1 MIRTL
6 LSVVLCAAAVIIG
19 DVIFRTSLLHQLR
32 PIILSPSDQAVVDPP
47 VRVVWDGPQQMRVLL
62 SIAGEAQR
70 DLGVHESPLE
80 IPGDQFP
87 REGGYG
93 LELQS
98 LRYGNWIRATRWFQ
112 VHAVQERRPEPDHKE
127 RGWEAKDLLR
137 ALEAARTARDKAQE
151 RTKFLSEE
159 NAALRDE
166 SERLAKQLEALYKT
180 QEEEME
186 RSTEL
191 EKHLAQLGEENRAL
205 TEENAAV
212 RLRLSNVIPCTVWG
226 YFSYPHPQTIP
237 LTRRILMV
245 SDTRGQVFRGQP
257 DCELMRRSDPTAA
270 SICFCVGNSWG
281 G

>member
-6 LSVVLCAAAVIIG
+6 ASVLLCAAAVIIG
-19 DVIFRTSLLHQLR
+19 DVVFRTSLLHQVR
-32 PIILSPSDQAVVDPP
+32 PVILSPSDQAVVDPP
-47 VRVVWDGPQQMRVLL
+47 VRVTWDGPAQMRVLL
-62 SIAGEAQR
+62 SIAGEVQR
-70 DLGVHESPLE
+70 DLGVHESPFE
-80 IPGDQFP
+80 IPADQFP

-93 LELQS
+93 LELRS

-112 VHAVQERRPEPDHKE
+112 IHVVQDRRPSPEHKE

-166 SERLAKQLEALYKT
+166 SDRLAKQLEALYKT

-186 RSTEL
+186 RGAEL
-191 EKHLAQLGEENRAL
+191 EKRLGQLSEENRAL
-205 TEENAAV
+205 AEENAAV
-212 RLRLSNVIPCTVWG
+212 RQRLSNVIPCTVWG

-237 LTRRILMV
+237 VSRRILMV
-245 SDTRGQVFRGQP
+245 GDARGQVFRGQP
-257 DCELMRRSDPTAA
+257 DCEIMRRSDPTAA

>member
-1 MIRTL
+1 MIRASVT
-6 LSVVLCAAAVIIG
+6 VVLCAVGIIFG
-19 DVIFRTSLLHQLR
+19 DVVFRTSLLHQLR

-47 VRVVWDGPQQMRVLL
+47 VRVIWEGPQQMRVLL
-62 SIAGEAQR
+62 SIAGEAPR
-70 DLGVHESPLE
+70 DLGIHESPLD
-80 IPGDQFP
+80 IPSDQFP

-98 LRYGNWIRATRWFQ
+98 VGYGDWIRATRWFQ
-112 VHAVQERRPEPDHKE
+112 VHAAPERHAEPDRKG

-166 SERLAKQLEALYKT
+166 SERLANQLEALYKA
-180 QEEEME
+180 QEEEAEHTADLE
-186 RSTEL
+186 RR
-191 EKHLAQLGEENRAL
+191 LAQAGEENRAL
-205 TEENAAV
+205 ADENAAV
-212 RLRLSNVIPCTVWG
+212 RSRLSNVIPCTVWG

-237 LTRRILMV
+237 LTRRVLMV
-245 SDTRGQVFRGQP
+245 SDPRGQVFRGQP
-257 DCELMRRSDPTAA
+257 ECELMRRGDPTAA